1 MITSDARRGPVPGA
15 ILRPDGVDFCVHATH
30 ARRVD
35 VVIDDTRVA
44 LERVD
49 DVTFAAFV
57 PDVGAGTRYRYSLD
71 GGDPLPDPWSR
82 WQPDGPHGASCVV
95 DPSFEWTDAGW
106 NGVAP
111 GRQFL
116 YEMHVGTFTRER
128 TWRAA
133 TSRLEHLVEL
143 GITAVELMPIVEF
156 AGEFGWGYDGVHLFA
171 PYHLYGTP
179 SDVRAFVNRAHELG
193 LAVILDVV
201 YNHLGPDGNYML
213 HYVPEFLSTRHRTDW
228 GACPDFDG
236 PGARIAR
243 PFVLQNVAYWIR
255 EFRFDGLRI
264 DASQDVK
271 DTSRPHILAEIVRT
285 AREAAA
291 GRRILITCENEP
303 QNANLLRPFEDG
315 GCAMDALWNDDFHH
329 SARVAATGRAE
340 AYYTDYTGN
349 AQELVSLAT
358 RGWLYQGQRYAWQ
371 DQRRGRYAPDIGP
384 DRLVAYLQNHDQ
396 VANSLHGERL
406 HAMADPG
413 VVRALTAFL
422 LLGPSHALIFQG
434 QEYAA
439 PQPFYYFADHGGE
452 LGESVVRGRAE
463 FLTQFATFAAAGS
476 LPADPRARE
485 TLERST
491 LDVADR
497 ERTPHAQWFALH
509 RDLIALA
516 RSEPALQ
523 GRVPAGAVLGP
534 HTLLL
539 RWDHDDVAAARL
551 LIVNLGRLVRR
562 PSIAEPLLGPP
573 FGYAWSVQWSS
584 DDVRYGGPGTPEVE
598 TDRGWTL
605 PAHAAVLLRPRPE
618 PSRRRGRRGAESAD
632 AARADARR
640 ARRTRTSRERS

>member
-1 MITSDARRGPVPGA
+1 QRSRCSPVSCTEPGAQPASGAAMIASDARRDPVPGA

-264 DASQDVK
+264 VASQDVK
-271 DTSRPHILAEIVRT
+271 DTSRPHILAEIVR
-285 AREAAA
+285 
-291 GRRILITCENEP
+291 
-303 QNANLLRPFEDG
+303 
-315 GCAMDALWNDDFHH
+315 DALYAEATHRLMIT
-329 SARVAATGRAE
+329 RVIEPHTDHLRERAAEREPAPPVRGWRLRNGRALE
-340 AYYTDYTGN
+340 RRLPPQCACRRHR
-349 AQELVSLAT
+349 SC
-358 RGWLYQGQRYAWQ
+358 RGVLHG
-371 DQRRGRYAPDIGP
+371 
-384 DRLVAYLQNHDQ
+384 
-396 VANSLHGERL
+396 LHGER
-406 HAMADPG
+406 
-413 VVRALTAFL
+413 
-422 LLGPSHALIFQG
+422 
-434 QEYAA
+434 
-439 PQPFYYFADHGGE
+439 
-452 LGESVVRGRAE
+452 
-463 FLTQFATFAAAGS
+463 
-476 LPADPRARE
+476 
-485 TLERST
+485 
-491 LDVADR
+491 
-497 ERTPHAQWFALH
+497 
-509 RDLIALA
+509 
-516 RSEPALQ
+516 
-523 GRVPAGAVLGP
+523 AGAG
-534 HTLLL
+534 
-539 RWDHDDVAAARL
+539 VARDARL
-551 LIVNLGRLVRR
+551 AVSGSAVRL
-562 PSIAEPLLGPP
+562 AGP
-573 FGYAWSVQWSS
+573 A
-584 DDVRYGGPGTPEVE
+584 
-598 TDRGWTL
+598 
-605 PAHAAVLLRPRPE
+605 
-618 PSRRRGRRGAESAD
+618 
-632 AARADARR
+632 
-640 ARRTRTSRERS
+640 SRE